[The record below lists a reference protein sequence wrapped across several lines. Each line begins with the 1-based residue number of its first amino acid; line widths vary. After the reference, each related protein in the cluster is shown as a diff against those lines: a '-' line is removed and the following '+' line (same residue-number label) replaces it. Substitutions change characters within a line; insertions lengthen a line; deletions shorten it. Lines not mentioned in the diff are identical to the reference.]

1 MPAPYPTYQVGDVVQ
16 ILSEEEVCSHPMDD
30 FGNFI
35 LVPSPYGVD
44 DSFHRNKLPVC
55 GCPAVIT
62 GISKSGVGDL
72 YALTPLLA
80 KDKIVFP
87 WGDWFFSAFEFHPC
101 ILSSPP
107 ASTPI
112 MSFDDLLKGGT
123 PQ

>member
-16 ILSEEEVCSHPMDD
+16 ILSEEVVRSHPTDD

-35 LVPSPYGVD
+35 LVP
-44 DSFHRNKLPVC
+44 FHHGIGDRFHKDKLPTC

-62 GISKSGVGDL
+62 GISKSYVRDL
-72 YALTPLLA
+72 YALTPLLV
-80 KDKIVFP
+80 KDKTVFP
-87 WGDWFFSAFEFHPC
+87 WDNWFFYASEFHPF
-101 ILSSPP
+101 IVPQV
-107 ASTPI
+107 STPV